1 MTLRAVTTWRLL
13 LLLGALLPA
22 VAQPANELRFEIP
35 TLPGFQRHMHLLE
48 RPGYI
53 GVLLENN
60 DLHPTLSGK
69 MLIRDRG
76 REVEVKQAVMRFT
89 GRTGPVYSYEAGVSL
104 GIGRASITFPVT
116 IDVSALASGNAVVV
130 AKLPLATLIPDEKR
144 ERIDTKARML
154 ANGAAQ
160 QKILDYLDRLA
171 KTAGP
176 GDPQALL
183 DAILLDAYNRSGAP
197 GMAGHDVGDAVP
209 LSEQWMLL
217 VTLAIWLIVVPAVL
231 LIRRLRR
238 RRARPAVS

>member
-1 MTLRAVTTWRLL
+1 MTRRATTAWRLL
-13 LLLGALLPA
+13 LLLAAMLPGA
-22 VAQPANELRFEIP
+22 AQPANELRFEIP
-35 TLPGFQRHMHLLE
+35 SLPGFERHAHLLE

-53 GVLLENN
+53 GVVLENN
-60 DLHPTLSGK
+60 DLHPTFSSK
-69 MLIRDRG
+69 MLVRDRG

-89 GRTGPVYSYEAGVSL
+89 GRNAAVYSYEAGVSL
-104 GIGRASITFPVT
+104 GIGKAAITFPVSV
-116 IDVSALASGNAVVV
+116 DLSALASGKTIVV
-130 AKLPLATLIPDEKR
+130 AQLPLATLIPDEKR

-154 ANGAAQ
+154 ANVAAQ
-160 QKILDYLDRLA
+160 QKVLDYLDRLA

-176 GDPQALL
+176 GDAQALIE
-183 DAILLDAYNRSGAP
+183 AILIDAFNRSGAP

-217 VTLAIWLIVVPAVL
+217 VTLAIWLIVVPAAL